1 MSARQQTRTNVKGLA
16 MTRSGIA
23 KTANVILL
31 AVLLI
36 VIAVS
41 SYMLYAY
48 DYVGNSG
55 NIVSVITFFIQC
67 LFNAMFVLVV
77 RIIHYK
83 INS

>member
-1 MSARQQTRTNVKGLA
+1 MIKPGFT
-16 MTRSGIA
+16 

-36 VIAVS
+36 VIAIS

-55 NIVSVITFFIQC
+55 DVVSVITFFIQC
-67 LFNAMFVLVV
+67 LFNAMFVLVI

>member
-1 MSARQQTRTNVKGLA
+1 

-31 AVLLI
+31 AVLLVAIAI
-36 VIAVS
+36 V

-48 DYVGNSG
+48 DYIGNNG
-55 NIVSVITFFIQC
+55 NAISVITFFIQC
-67 LFNAMFVLVV
+67 LFNAMFVLVI